1 MKLPNIKDVS
11 ALTLFLFFFSLLIT
25 SIAQAATTSTVTA
38 TVTAQNIFVSVADAT
53 VAYGTLTLSGT
64 EDTTSAGVNDTQT
77 ATNDGNVTED
87 FNISGQ
93 DSAAW
98 TLAGTIGADQYT
110 HEWCTTTCDST
121 PTWNNLTTSYQTLAT
136 GISSSGTQDFDL
148 QIGVPSSSTSY
159 TQQSVDVTVQ
169 AVAN

>member
-1 MKLPNIKDVS
+1 MSVS
-11 ALTLFLFFFSLLIT
+11 
-25 SIAQAATTSTVTA
+25 
-38 TVTAQNIFVSVADAT
+38 DAS
-53 VAYGTLTLSGT
+53 VAYGTLTLSAT
-64 EDTTSAGVNDTQT
+64 ENTTSGGVNDTQT

-93 DSAAW
+93 NSAAW
-98 TLAGTIGADQYT
+98 TLAATIGADQYT
-110 HEWCTTTCDST
+110 HEWCTSTCDTT

-136 GISSSGTQDFDL
+136 AIATSGTQDFDL
-148 QIGVPSSSTSY
+148 QIGVPSSSSSY